1 MPCAISP
8 SVLPS
13 RHLPK
18 ATLGRSIVVDTS
30 RSRSVLN
37 RRGQALSEYALLVAV
52 VGMGLVV
59 ILGLFGRATKQVWQN
74 SESKFADE
82 PGLASGGGGQSPYTG
97 GGGGASGGSL
107 ASGGSP
113 ASGDVHPTPPTPPQN
128 DPSDSTGSASADS
141 LGSAPDSPPVVPQDI
156 AQGAH

>member
-1 MPCAISP
+1 M
-8 SVLPS
+8 
-13 RHLPK
+13 
-18 ATLGRSIVVDTS
+18 DTS
-30 RSRSVLN
+30 RSRPVLN

-82 PGLASGGGGQSPYTG
+82 PAVASGGGSGAPYAG
-97 GGGGASGGSL
+97 GGGTSSGGSSV
-107 ASGGSP
+107 SG
-113 ASGDVHPTPPTPPQN
+113 AVHHTPPSSPPKN

-141 LGSAPDSPPVVPQDI
+141 LGSSPDIPQDMP
-156 AQGAH
+156 QGSH

>member
-1 MPCAISP
+1 
-8 SVLPS
+8 
-13 RHLPK
+13 
-18 ATLGRSIVVDTS
+18 VDTS

-82 PGLASGGGGQSPYTG
+82 PGLASGGGSPAPYTG
-97 GGGGASGGSL
+97 GGGGSSGGG
-107 ASGGSP
+107 AVSG
-113 ASGDVHPTPPTPPQN
+113 AVQHTPPSTPPKN

-141 LGSAPDSPPVVPQDI
+141 LGSSPGVPPVVPQDI